1 MISTLRSILIISL
14 VITLQVILIEG
25 FSRKIKNSS
34 LLILFDECKAAKATL
49 TMTEEQTF
57 FVQLQYSESGC
68 YKAFNLMSTAINLQ
82 TFTFAFQVS
91 LTSLLVTNPWTII

>member
-1 MISTLRSILIISL
+1 MISTLRSTLIISM

-25 FSRKIKNSS
+25 FSRKIKNSI
-34 LLILFDECKAAKATL
+34 LLILFDECEAAKATL
-49 TMTEEQTF
+49 TMTEERSF
-57 FVQLQYSESGC
+57 FVQPQYRESGC

-91 LTSLLVTNPWTII
+91 FFFLSVKD